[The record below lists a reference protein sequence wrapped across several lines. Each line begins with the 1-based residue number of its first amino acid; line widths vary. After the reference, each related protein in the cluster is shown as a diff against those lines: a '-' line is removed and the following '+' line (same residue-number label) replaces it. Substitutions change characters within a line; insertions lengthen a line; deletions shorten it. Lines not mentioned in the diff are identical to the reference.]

1 MKRIIRLTEKDLT
14 RIVKRVIKENEAPE
28 RYVIDVETGDMVG
41 THKYGV
47 GFVVNKIGERM
58 GYESDPTSIPNG
70 TKMEKMDLGFDDD
83 NDNYDDN
90 YEDRDGFDKYS
101 SNNFQSLRN
110 IEEEMMMG
118 DMYTDFGR
126 KKIPNKSS
134 EDISY
139 DIQSVDCGGKNGM
152 DGHVDID
159 EDNTIIIRYC
169 EGDNEELDY
178 LKKKGKGL
186 LYMKYGMNPNDAVKM
201 VDDESNMKKR
211 FIPRY

>member
-1 MKRIIRLTEKDLT
+1 MKRIIRLTERDLT
-14 RIVKRVIKENEAPE
+14 RIVRRVIKENEAPE
-28 RYVIDVETGDMVG
+28 RYVIDVETGNMVG

-83 NDNYDDN
+83 N

-101 SNNFQSLRN
+101 SNDFSSLRN
-110 IEEEMMMG
+110 IEEEMG

-126 KKIPNKSS
+126 KNMSAKSR

-159 EDNTIIIRYC
+159 EDDTIIIRYC
-169 EGDNEELDY
+169 EGDDEELDY
-178 LKKKGKGL
+178 LKKKGKLL
-186 LYMKYGMNPNDAVKM
+186 LYSKYG
-201 VDDESNMKKR
+201 R
-211 FIPRY
+211 

>member
-1 MKRIIRLTEKDLT
+1 MRRTVRLTESDLY

-58 GYESDPTSIPNG
+58 GYESHPTSIPNG

-83 NDNYDDN
+83 NDDNDN

-101 SNNFQSLRN
+101 SNNFKSLRN
-110 IEEEMMMG
+110 IEEEMG

-126 KKIPNKSS
+126 KNMSNKSR

-139 DIQSVDCGGKNGM
+139 DIQSVDCGGEMG
-152 DGHVDID
+152 GSVDID
-159 EDNTIIIRYC
+159 EDDTIIIRYC
-169 EGDNEELDY
+169 EGDNEELDF
-178 LKKKGKGL
+178 LKKKGKRL
-186 LYMKYGMNPNDAVKM
+186 LYIKYG
-201 VDDESNMKKR
+201 KK
-211 FIPRY
+211 INY

>member
-1 MKRIIRLTEKDLT
+1 MKKIIRLTERDLT
-14 RIVKRVIKENEAPE
+14 RIVRRVIKENEAPE

-83 NDNYDDN
+83 DDNDN

-126 KKIPNKSS
+126 KNMSTNHS

-159 EDNTIIIRYC
+159 EDDTIIIRYC
-169 EGDNEELDY
+169 EGDDEELDY
-178 LKKKGKGL
+178 LKKKGKLL
-186 LYMKYGMNPNDAVKM
+186 LYSKYG
-201 VDDESNMKKR
+201 R
-211 FIPRY
+211 